1 MKIITILIFTS
12 LTSFLLFQSVL
23 YPVQKDT
30 TITAQEILLS
40 NGSILKGILIR
51 QDSLNEI
58 IKLENGKNINILKSM
73 IVDSSYR
80 YPINTYSKLK
90 TIRPSELVNLKLNDN
105 SRFIGNVISVEDS
118 VLRFLTSTGINM
130 AIPIHLIKS
139 FSISKKEIVEGNF
152 TFADPNQS
160 HLFFAPTAKPINAGQ
175 IYFSDYMV
183 FFPTIS
189 AGIGNI
195 ISIGG
200 GISLVPSSIDQVYYA
215 NLKITLLNIALNKY
229 NLYFAAGGMI
239 TNILSGFGEAASV
252 LYCMA
257 TIGYQNADL
266 NLGFGSG
273 SSNSGSTGN
282 SILIFGGEIRISNS
296 VKLISED
303 YYSPAN
309 NSPLYSL
316 GLRFFSKDIAGD
328 FALATSPDL
337 LSSDTFPFI
346 PWLSFSYNF

>member
-1 MKIITILIFTS
+1 MKIITFLICTSFTS
-12 LTSFLLFQSVL
+12 ILLFQSIL
-23 YPVQKDT
+23 YPFQKDS
-30 TITAQEILLS
+30 TITTQEIRLS
-40 NGSILKGILIR
+40 NGSKLKGILIK

-58 IKLENGKNINILKSM
+58 IRLDNGKSINILKSM

-80 YPINTYSKLK
+80 FPINTYSKLK
-90 TIRPSELVNLKLNDN
+90 NILPSELVNLKLNDN

-118 VLRFLTSTGINM
+118 ILQFLTSTGISMN
-130 AIPIHLIKS
+130 IPIHLIKT
-139 FSISKKEIVEGNF
+139 FSISNKEIIEGDF
-152 TFADPNQS
+152 TFSDPNQS

-175 IYFSDYMV
+175 IYFSDYMI

-189 AGIGNI
+189 AGIANI

-200 GISLVPSSIDQVYYA
+200 GISLVPSSIDQIYYA
-215 NLKITLLNIALNKY
+215 NLKITLLNLTLNKY
-229 NLYFAAGGMI
+229 QLYFALGGMV
-239 TNILSGFGEAASV
+239 TNILSGLGEAASV
-252 LYCMA
+252 IYCMT

-266 NLGFGSG
+266 NLGFGNG
-273 SSNSGSTGN
+273 SSNNGNSSN

-303 YYSPAN
+303 YYSPAS
-309 NSPLYSL
+309 NSPFYSF
-316 GLRFFSKDIAGD
+316 GLRFFSKDVAGD
-328 FALATSPDL
+328 FALATSPYL